1 MLHGHSSGAWSS
13 LWLQLEHPE
22 TFGACFA
29 SAPDPVDFTAFQL
42 IDLSRDDSMWFDAS
56 DTPVPSY
63 REPLG
68 PDLDRVLMTVEDEMN
83 MERALAP
90 DGTSGEQWSAWNAM
104 FSGRDPVTGRPVAA
118 FDLATGR
125 IDRDVIERD
134 WSRFDITARLRRDPA
149 QYAPILRER
158 VRLMCGSR
166 DSYYLERAVRRL
178 AETLDD
184 VDPRDPDA
192 APTAGSIEIIDGAT
206 HDTVVGHAMS
216 RWLPE
221 MRELARLRRSQ
232 E

>member
-1 MLHGHSSGAWSS
+1 M
-13 LWLQLEHPE
+13 
-22 TFGACFA
+22 
-29 SAPDPVDFTAFQL
+29 DFTAFQA
-42 IDLSRDDSMWFDAS
+42 IDLHRDDSMWTDA
-56 DTPVPSY
+56 DGDAFPSY

-68 PDLDRVLMTVEDEMN
+68 PDLDRVLMTVEDEMS

-104 FSGRDPVTGRPVAA
+104 FSGRDPSTGLSRAG
-118 FDLATGR
+118 FDLATGT
-125 IDRDVIERD
+125 IDHEVIARD
-134 WSRFDITARLRRDPA
+134 WSRFDITARLRRDPGR
-149 QYAPILRER
+149 YAPILRDR

-178 AETLDD
+178 AETLDE
-184 VDPRDPDA
+184 VDPPSDGDEH
-192 APTAGSIEIIDGAT
+192 AGSIEIVEGAT

-221 MRELARLRRSQ
+221 MRELC